1 MNKNNVQ
8 VEVSNQLKQ
17 EAESI
22 LISQGMT
29 PQEAIQALYKKIVAK
44 GEFPKELQ
52 LTEEEINN
60 RFDKVMSNFVP
71 EPLNTCEEIEAWLN
85 EE

>member
-1 MNKNNVQ
+1 MTLITIEINDL
-8 VEVSNQLKQ
+8 LKK

-22 LISQGMT
+22 LLSQGMT
-29 PQEAIQALYKKIVAK
+29 PQEAIQTLYKKIVAK
-44 GEFPKELQ
+44 GEFPKEVQ

-60 RFDKVMSNFVP
+60 RFDKVMSNFAP
-71 EPLNTCEEIEAWLN
+71 EPLNTKEEIEAWLT

>member
-1 MNKNNVQ
+1 MALIRI
-8 VEVSNQLKQ
+8 EISDLLKK

-22 LISQGMT
+22 LLSQGMT
-29 PQEAIQALYKKIVAK
+29 PQEAIQTLYKKIVAK
-44 GEFPKELQ
+44 GEFPKEVQ
-52 LTEEEINN
+52 LTEEEINS

-71 EPLNTCEEIEAWLN
+71 EPLNTKEEIEAWLN

>member
-1 MNKNNVQ
+1 MALIRI
-8 VEVSNQLKQ
+8 EISDLLKK

-22 LISQGMT
+22 LLSQGMT
-29 PQEAIQALYKKIVAK
+29 PQEAVQTLYKKIVAK

-52 LTEEEINN
+52 LTEEEINS
-60 RFDKVMSNFVP
+60 RFDKVMSNFAP
-71 EPLNTCEEIEAWLN
+71 EPLNTKEEIEAWLN

>member
-1 MNKNNVQ
+1 MALIRI
-8 VEVSNQLKQ
+8 EISDLLKK

-22 LISQGMT
+22 LLSQGMT
-29 PQEAIQALYKKIVAK
+29 PQEAVQTLYKKIVAK
-44 GEFPKELQ
+44 GEFPKELE

-71 EPLNTCEEIEAWLN
+71 ESLNTYEEIEAWLN

>member
-1 MNKNNVQ
+1 MALIRI
-8 VEVSNQLKQ
+8 EISDLLKK

-22 LISQGMT
+22 LLSQGMT
-29 PQEAIQALYKKIVAK
+29 PQEAVQTLYKKIVAK
-44 GEFPKELQ
+44 GEFPKEVQ

-71 EPLNTCEEIEAWLN
+71 ESLNTKEEIEAWLN